1 MKDLVVLQ
9 PTSVQE
15 ATRLAERW
23 GRTTSYYAGGQDLL
37 YRLKRR
43 LTNNPRYLIDLKGIP
58 ELANIRLEDGTLR
71 VGPLVRLSELA
82 ESNVVRRLFPALA
95 AAADSIASPQIRN
108 AGTVAGNL
116 CQDVWCWYL
125 LEDFACNLNGG
136 KYCPAAAGENSSYHS
151 AVAQKRCV
159 AVHPS
164 DLAPALLALDARVTV
179 CGPGGDRALGID
191 ELLPGLC
198 RAAGTYRVN
207 ALRDGELVTEIVVPP
222 APSGARQAFAKD
234 RFRQSWD
241 FAIVSAAVRVVLDG
255 GVCREARIGLGGV
268 AIHPWRATEAERHLV
283 GRPFDRAACAAA
295 SQAVLSG
302 VRLLQG
308 GRYKQALARELTR
321 TTLESML
328 DG

>member
-1 MKDLVVLQ
+1 MRDIVVFQ
-9 PTSVQE
+9 PKSVPE
-15 ATRLAERW
+15 ATALA
-23 GRTTSYYAGGQDLL
+23 GRCGRSGGYYAGGQDLL

-43 LTNNPRYLIDLKGIP
+43 LANNPRYLIDLKGIA
-58 ELANIRLEDGTLR
+58 ELASFGIEDGTLR
-71 VGPLVRLSELA
+71 IGALVRLSELA
-82 ESNVVRRLFPALA
+82 ESELVRGSFPALA
-95 AAADSIASPQIRN
+95 AAAASIASPQIRN

-136 KYCPAAAGENSSYHS
+136 KYCPAAAGENSSYHT

-164 DLAPALLALDARVTV
+164 DLAPALLVLDAKVKV
-179 CGPGGDRALGID
+179 CGLEGERTLAIH

-198 RAAGTYRVN
+198 RDAGAYRVN
-207 ALRDGELVTEIVVPP
+207 ALREGELVVEVAVPP
-222 APSGARQAFAKD
+222 APAGARQAFAKN

-241 FAIVSAAVRVVLDG
+241 FAEVSAAARLVLEG

-268 AIHPWRATEAERHLV
+268 AIHPWRAAEAEQHLV
-283 GRPFDRAACAAA
+283 GRVFDRAACAAA
-295 SQAVLSG
+295 SEAVLSG
-302 VRLLQG
+302 VRLLKD
-308 GRYKQALARELTR
+308 GRYKRALARELTR

-328 DG
+328 EG